1 MKRRELLTPD
11 ITPLIDVVFILLIFF
26 LVSSTF
32 KKDEKALDLMLPK
45 SSSAIKVIKKE
56 QITIELN
63 RNSLAY
69 KGKKIDF
76 DELDRILKDIKDKSQ
91 TVNIRIDKKVLYQR
105 VVKLFDLL
113 KGNDLNNLALE
124 IDMVK

>member
-1 MKRRELLTPD
+1 MKRREHLSPD

-32 KKDEKALDLMLPK
+32 KKDEKALDLTLPK

-56 QITIELN
+56 QLSIELN
-63 RNSLAY
+63 SNSLAY
-69 KGKKIDF
+69 RGKKISF
-76 DELDRILKDIKDKSQ
+76 DELDQILKGIKDKSQ
-91 TVNIRIDKKVLYQR
+91 TVNLRIDKDVLYQR

-113 KGNDLNNLALE
+113 KVNDLNNLALE
-124 IDMVK
+124 NDMVK

>member
-1 MKRRELLTPD
+1 MKRREHLSPD

-32 KKDEKALDLMLPK
+32 KKDEKALDLTLPK

-56 QITIELN
+56 QLSIELN
-63 RNSLAY
+63 SNSLAY
-69 KGKKIDF
+69 RGKKISF
-76 DELDRILKDIKDKSQ
+76 DELDKILKGIKDKSQ
-91 TVNIRIDKKVLYQR
+91 TVNLRIDKDVLYQR

-113 KGNDLNNLALE
+113 KVNDLNNLALE
-124 IDMVK
+124 NDMVK

>member
-32 KKDEKALDLMLPK
+32 KKDEKALDLKLPE
-45 SSSAIKVIKKE
+45 SSSAIQVIKKE

-63 RNSLAY
+63 SNSLAY
-69 KGKKIDF
+69 RGKKMSF
-76 DELDRILKDIKDKSQ
+76 DELDKILKGIKDKSQ
-91 TVNIRIDKKVLYQR
+91 TLNIRIDKDVLYQR

>member
-63 RNSLAY
+63 SHSLAY
-69 KGKKIDF
+69 KSKKIDF

>member
-32 KKDEKALDLMLPK
+32 KKDEKALDLMLPEG
-45 SSSAIKVIKKE
+45 SSAIKVIKKE

-63 RNSLAY
+63 SNSLAY

-76 DELDRILKDIKDKSQ
+76 DELERILKDIKDKSQ
-91 TVNIRIDKKVLYQR
+91 TVNIRIDKNVLYKR